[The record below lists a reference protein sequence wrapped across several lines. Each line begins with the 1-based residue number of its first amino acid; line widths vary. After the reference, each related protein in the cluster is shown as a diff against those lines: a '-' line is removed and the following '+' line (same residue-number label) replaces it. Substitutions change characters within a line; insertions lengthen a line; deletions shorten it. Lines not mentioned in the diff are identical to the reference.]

1 MRNTEDQL
9 LGKIALPQGLINAI
23 VSPGV
28 RDEAGPINAF
38 NPSTPWLSK
47 KQGRHHGQTV
57 KLVQGVRPRGRGGV
71 THFIG
76 GTNCSI
82 SRYKDFG
89 VKTC

>member
-9 LGKIALPQGLINAI
+9 LGTIALPQGLINAI
-23 VSPGV
+23 VSPGF

-57 KLVQGVRPRGRGGV
+57 KLVQGVRSRGEGWCN
-71 THFIG
+71 TL
-76 GTNCSI
+76 
-82 SRYKDFG
+82 Y
-89 VKTC
+89 